1 MFQTPLFIFALLF
14 GFSDSTLAESS
25 IEKLQSTAAQSIKE
39 AAGLSQAQ
47 IAVSLIQSKFFPDA
61 EGNPPVWR
69 VVSDPNSSDKPR
81 IEATEFNAQ
90 GTIVNLASSWGNS
103 DYIVDQSGLAALK
116 KTSSLSDPGLEQ
128 DGFIGIPNLS
138 GLASAEKDTYFG
150 SATSRFPASTNAIQK
165 VPITFK
171 SLSTG
176 TGALAL
182 LNVQVGSMNVE
193 IPVPIN
199 SSGLWY
205 QEAYIKAVNAG
216 ADDLFGYSN
225 SISGD
230 TIIVGAYEEDSN
242 QTTITNG
249 ATASSNNSNSNSGA
263 AYVFKRTGSVWAQE
277 AYLKASNAGNGDQL
291 GISLGISG
299 DTIVVGAYGESSNQ
313 TTITNAASVSS
324 DSSLLGS
331 GAAYVFKRANSTW
344 AQEAYLKASNAGADD
359 VFGYLSRISGDTI
372 VIGSQREDSS
382 QTNITNGATASS
394 NNTSTDSGAAYVFKR
409 AGSVWAQEAYLKA
422 SNNDAGDLFGVA
434 VSISGDTIVVGS
446 YGEYSNQTSITN
458 GTTASSNNSN
468 SNSGAAYV
476 FKRTGSTWAQEAYL
490 KAPNSNANDRF
501 GNSVDVSDDTIVIGA
516 WLEDSSQTTITNGTT
531 ASSNNSNSNSGAAYV
546 FKRTGSTWAQEAYL
560 KASNAGAS
568 DFVGFPSAISGDT
581 IVLGAHGESSSQTTI
596 TNGQSASSDN
606 SKSRSGA
613 VYVFRRRE
621 VESTPSISSVTPST
635 AFCPGNSIIIFG
647 SGFMKDATVKVGDQ
661 PCLSKT
667 TQGPNEIVCELPR
680 QPVAIPGDL
689 LNITV
694 TNPNGSVST
703 LDDSFSCDGWYQE
716 AYIKA
721 PNAGAGD
728 RFGEGISLSEDTLV
742 VGAPRES
749 SNQTTVTNGTTGSA
763 DNSKASS
770 GAAYIFSRNGSIW
783 SPQAYLKAPNADAND
798 IFGTST
804 SISGDTIVVGANY
817 EDSNQTT
824 ITNGTT
830 GSADNSKASSGAAY
844 VFRRTNSV
852 WAQEAYLKASN
863 ADSPDQFGDS
873 GSVAISGDTIVVG
886 ANQESSNQTTITN
899 GTTASADNSKM
910 NSGAAY
916 VFKRTVSEWQQE
928 AYLKAPNTDA
938 SDYFGRVISLS
949 GDTIVVAAY
958 VEDSNQT
965 TITNGVTASADNIRS
980 GSGAAY
986 VFKRSSSTWAQEA
999 YLKAPNADVNDYFGF
1014 GLSISGDTLVVSTR
1028 DEDSNQTTITN
1039 GTTAS
1044 ADNSKTSSGAAYVF
1058 RRTGSTWAQEAYLK
1072 ASNADSN
1079 DYFGA
1084 SSAISGDSIVVGA
1097 MWENSNQTTI
1107 TNGRGA
1113 SANNS
1118 VGSAGAAYVFKR
1130 LGSSWAQE
1138 AYLKAPNVDVND
1150 FFGFK
1155 TSISGDT
1162 VVVGA
1167 FQESSNQTTIT
1178 NGQTASADNS
1188 ALYSGA
1194 VYVFR
1199 RPEKS
1204 ATPDITSVTP
1214 TQAFCPGSNIV
1225 IFGSGFMKDA
1235 VASVDG
1241 VDCSSTTVQ
1250 GPNEIICTTP
1260 QVTSTEGTAL
1270 TIRVT
1275 NPNGKMDTFLD
1286 TSNWVRTTSVNATN
1300 SDWIPSGIT
1309 VTKGKPFSVTA
1320 TGTASFGVGF
1330 PGVGPN
1336 GVNSGATYNYCKFT
1350 DTVSYYG
1357 GALLGKIG
1365 KSGTPFLI
1373 GTSYAPSS
1381 SSVSGELY
1389 LISNDPY
1396 CASDNSGTYSVTITA
1411 PKAFNCDL
1419 PDVPVISISQQPTDQ
1434 TAVGGNASFSVSAFV
1449 TQGAT
1454 LSYQWQVSTDGGN
1467 TFSNLSNQTGATL
1480 SLSGLTIA
1488 QNNFKYRV
1496 VLSSSQV
1503 SVSGLGLTS
1512 ATPVTSNNATLTVP
1526 PPVTQCYVSAR
1537 GGTLLPDLVLGTE
1550 KYRIHEFK
1558 TVGPTNFT
1566 IDSSC
1571 PSAVEV
1577 LIVAGG
1583 GGGGRGFKASGG
1595 GGGGGVIY
1603 NKTQDLPAGSYTI
1616 TVGSGGPAGA
1626 KGNNSVIAG
1635 NGVSLVA
1642 IGGGRGGDGEN
1653 CCSNRA
1659 GGDGGSGGGV
1669 GQRSGS
1675 GAIGNGTP
1683 GQGFRGGDAR
1693 GGNWIA
1699 GGGGGGAGGA
1709 GQNGWGAGDT
1719 VGGNGG
1725 AGKQVDIYGERNPNG
1740 SIKYTY
1746 FAGGGGGQS
1755 ESYGSAGKWPGVGGT
1770 GGGGLG
1776 NGTAGTANKGGG
1788 GGGGSGPG
1796 GSGIVVI
1803 RYRIAP

>member
-69 VVSDPNSSDKPR
+69 VVSDPNVSGKPR
-81 IEATEFNAQ
+81 VEATEFNPQ

-116 KTSSLSDPGLEQ
+116 KTSSLSAPGLEQ

-138 GLASAEKDTYFG
+138 GLDSAAKATYFG

-193 IPVPIN
+193 VPVPIN

-205 QEAYIKAVNAG
+205 QEAYIKAVNGDAEDRFGQAVAISGDTIVVSAG
-216 ADDLFGYSN
+216 HEDSAQSTITNGTTASTNNSLPMSNAVYVYRRTGSTWVQEAYLKPSHNKTMHPSGIAPGPHFGDWVSISGNTIVVGAEWDASSQTTITNGTTGILDVNSSLNGAAYVFKRTGNTWVQEAYLKAPQAEEYSYFGQSAISGDIIAVN
-225 SISGD
+225 KSDFTGTSGHAGIYLYQRTHGQWELDSFLKPVNYVDGYPLHSISGD
-230 TIIVGAYEEDSN
+230 TLVVGSPYDDSN

-249 ATASSNNSNSNSGA
+249 TTASTNNSA
-263 AYVFKRTGSVWAQE
+263 
-277 AYLKASNAGNGDQL
+277 
-291 GISLGISG
+291 
-299 DTIVVGAYGESSNQ
+299 
-313 TTITNAASVSS
+313 
-324 DSSLLGS
+324 
-331 GAAYVFKRANSTW
+331 
-344 AQEAYLKASNAGADD
+344 
-359 VFGYLSRISGDTI
+359 
-372 VIGSQREDSS
+372 
-382 QTNITNGATASS
+382 
-394 NNTSTDSGAAYVFKR
+394 TDSGAAYVFRKTGD
-409 AGSVWAQEAYLKA
+409 AWIQEAYLKA
-422 SNNDAGDLFGVA
+422 PNADAGDNFGFRA
-434 VSISGDTIVVGS
+434 SISGDTIVVGS
-446 YGEYSNQTSITN
+446 
-458 GTTASSNNSN
+458 
-468 SNSGAAYV
+468 
-476 FKRTGSTWAQEAYL
+476 
-490 KAPNSNANDRF
+490 RF
-501 GNSVDVSDDTIVIGA
+501 
-516 WLEDSSQTTITNGTT
+516 EDSNQTTITNGTT
-531 ASSNNSNSNSGAAYV
+531 ASSNNSTGHSGAAYV
-546 FKRTGSTWAQEAYL
+546 FRKTTNGWAQEAYLKAPNPDIDDWFGMSVSISGDTITVEARNESSNQTTITNGPTASSNNSMLFSGAVYVFKRSGNTWAQEAYL
-560 KASNAGAS
+560 KAVNNMGCGINRTGSVRKPGVTFGSGCQGDNYG
-568 DFVGFPSAISGDT
+568 VSAISGDT
-581 IVLGAHGESSSQTTI
+581 IVVGAQMEDSNQTTI
-596 TNGQSASSDN
+596 TNGTTASTNN
-606 SKSRSGA
+606 SKIDSGA
-613 VYVFRRRE
+613 AYVYRRAE
-621 VESTPSISSVTPST
+621 ASTYPSVQSVTPST
-635 AFCPGNSIIIFG
+635 AFCPGNSIVIFG

-694 TNPNGSVST
+694 TNPNGEVST
-703 LDDSFSCDGWYQE
+703 LNDSFSCDGWYQE

-721 PNAGAGD
+721 PNGEAGD

-1235 VASVDG
+1235 RASIDG
-1241 VDCSSTTVQ
+1241 LDCLSTTVQ

-1309 VTKGKPFSVTA
+1309 VTKGKSFTVTA

-1373 GTSYAPSS
+1373 GTTFSTTAAS
-1381 SSVSGELY
+1381 SGELY
-1389 LISNDPY
+1389 LIHNDPN
-1396 CASDNSGTYSVTITA
+1396 CATDNSGSFSVTITA

-1419 PDVPVISISQQPTDQ
+1419 PNVPVISISQQPTDQ

-1503 SVSGLGLTS
+1503 SVTGLGLTS
-1512 ATPVTSNNATLTVP
+1512 ATPVTSNNAKLTVP

-1595 GGGGGVIY
+1595 GGGGG
-1603 NKTQDLPAGSYTI
+1603 
-1616 TVGSGGPAGA
+1616 
-1626 KGNNSVIAG
+1626 
-1635 NGVSLVA
+1635 
-1642 IGGGRGGDGEN
+1642 
-1653 CCSNRA
+1653 
-1659 GGDGGSGGGV
+1659 
-1669 GQRSGS
+1669 
-1675 GAIGNGTP
+1675 
-1683 GQGFRGGDAR
+1683 
-1693 GGNWIA
+1693 
-1699 GGGGGGAGGA
+1699 
-1709 GQNGWGAGDT
+1709 
-1719 VGGNGG
+1719 
-1725 AGKQVDIYGERNPNG
+1725 
-1740 SIKYTY
+1740 
-1746 FAGGGGGQS
+1746 
-1755 ESYGSAGKWPGVGGT
+1755 
-1770 GGGGLG
+1770 
-1776 NGTAGTANKGGG
+1776 
-1788 GGGGSGPG
+1788 GSGPG